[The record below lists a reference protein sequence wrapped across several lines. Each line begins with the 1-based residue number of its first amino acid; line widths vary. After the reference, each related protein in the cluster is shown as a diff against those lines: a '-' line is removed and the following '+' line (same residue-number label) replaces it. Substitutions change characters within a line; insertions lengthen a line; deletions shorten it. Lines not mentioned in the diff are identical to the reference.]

1 MKTIKVRG
9 VAVVGM
15 ISVVMLAFTPAAEA
29 NWDSYI
35 KNATPGFESQRWSD
49 EKYSEIK
56 FTGCY
61 AYSSG
66 GHPTSVDVQMWRHGA
81 ALPDAAYDN
90 KTFTQC
96 FKGSNS
102 TSIGEWTLS
111 DGFESYYSQIMKI
124 GGSTSSVNSLDVSS
138 VVVDTILAD

>member
-1 MKTIKVRG
+1 MKTIKARG
-9 VAVVGM
+9 ATVVGM
-15 ISVVMLAFTPAAEA
+15 TSVVMLAFAPAAEA

-61 AYSSG
+61 ASSSG
-66 GHPTSVDVQMWRHGA
+66 GHPTSTDVQMWRHRA
-81 ALPDAAYDN
+81 ALPDVSYDN

-96 FKGSNS
+96 FQNSNS
-102 TSIGEWTLS
+102 TSTGEWTLS
-111 DGFESYYSQIMKI
+111 DGFESYYFQIMKI
-124 GGSTSSVNSLDVSS
+124 GGSTSSGNSLDVSS
-138 VVVDTILAD
+138 VVVDTTLAD